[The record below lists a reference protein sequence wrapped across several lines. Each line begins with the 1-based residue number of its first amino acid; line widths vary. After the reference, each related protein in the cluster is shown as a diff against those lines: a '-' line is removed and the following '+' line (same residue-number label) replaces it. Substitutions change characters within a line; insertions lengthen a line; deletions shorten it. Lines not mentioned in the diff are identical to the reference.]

1 MQQFADRQ
9 DAGTRLAE
17 AVEKLGLADPV
28 ILALPRGGVPV
39 AAPVAERLGAPLD
52 LVMVRKIGTPGNP
65 ELAAGA
71 VVDGAEPQ
79 TVFNADILRHLGM
92 READFAAAVARELK
106 VIEDRRAVYLAG
118 RDPVP
123 LRGRDVVVV
132 DDGIATGATVKVAL
146 KGLKARGQASLTLA
160 VPTAPKD
167 TLEELQ
173 PMVDHRVCLV
183 TPDPF
188 WAVGQAYGRVGQRS
202 GAEVV
207 GLLQER

>member
-1 MQQFADRQ
+1 MRQFADRQ

-79 TVFNADILRHLGM
+79 TVYNADILRHLGL

-146 KGLKARGQASLTLA
+146 KGLKARGQASRTLA

-167 TLEELQ
+167 TLEELK
-173 PMVDHRVCLV
+173 PMVDHLVCLV

-188 WAVGQAYGRVGQRS
+188 WAVGQAYARFGQTS
-202 GAEVV
+202 DAEVV